1 MLKNIGA
8 ILTISLTL
16 AACGQETA
24 QSTSGK
30 NSSTVMTEASLL
42 DHIKTLSSDEFGGRG
57 TASPGEELTVNYLI
71 DSFKTMGLEPANDD
85 SYIQHVPLISIEA
98 ARTASLDI
106 TDAAGVVTKLA
117 YFDEQVVWTRQA
129 KETISMSD
137 SDMVFVGYGINAP
150 ERGWNDYEGLD
161 VKGKTVVI
169 LVNDP
174 GYATQD
180 AKLFNGNAMTY
191 YGRWTYKF
199 DEAAAQ
205 GAAGAIII
213 HDTKPAAYPWTIVQ
227 SSWVGP
233 LFDIER
239 ADGGEGLALMEA
251 WITNDTAKA
260 LFEKSGL
267 DLDAL
272 KKAAEKPDFKAVPMT
287 LKASSKI
294 DNTIKHMQSRNV
306 AAMIK
311 GSETPD
317 EIFIYMAHWDHL
329 GTGTEINGDGI
340 YNGALDNA
348 TGTAGLLEL
357 AKAFSSLEAKP
368 KRSIVFLALTAEEQ
382 GTLGSA
388 YYAAN
393 PLFPLAKTVAG
404 LNMDGLNT
412 FGQTRD
418 ITIIGYGNS
427 ELDSYMAKV
436 AATYDR
442 ILMPDPMP
450 QNGYFYRSDH
460 FELAKYGVPM
470 LYPNIGLDHLVKGI
484 AYGKEKE
491 DYYVANDY
499 HQPSDEIKDDW
510 VMDGAIADLKAYYD
524 MGLMVADGNSWP
536 AWTESSGFKSI
547 RDEQLAAKP

>member
-16 AACGQETA
+16 AACGQETT

-30 NSSTVMTEASLL
+30 NTSIVMTEASLL
-42 DHIKTLSSDEFGGRG
+42 DHIKVLSSDAFGGRG
-57 TASPGEELTVNYLI
+57 TGSPGEELTVNYLV
-71 DSFKTMGLEPANDD
+71 DNFKGMGLEPANGD
-85 SYIQHVPLISIEA
+85 SYIQQVPLISIEA

-129 KETISMSD
+129 RESISMSD

-180 AKLFNGNAMTY
+180 EKLFNGNAMTY

-205 GAAGAIII
+205 GAAGAIVI

-233 LFDIER
+233 RFDIVR

-251 WITNDTAKA
+251 WITNDAANA

-272 KKAAEKPDFKAVPMT
+272 KKAAEKPGFKAVPMT

-294 DNTIKHMQSRNV
+294 DNTIKHLNSRNV

-317 EIFIYMAHWDHL
+317 EIFVYMAHWDHL

-357 AKAFSSLEAKP
+357 AKAFSSLESKP
-368 KRSIVFLALTAEEQ
+368 KRSILFLAVAAEEQ

-388 YYAAN
+388 YYGAN
-393 PLFPLAKTVAG
+393 PLFPLDKTVAG

-427 ELDSYMAKV
+427 ELDSYMAKI
-436 AATYDR
+436 AASYDR

-460 FELAKYGVPM
+460 FELAKNGVPM
-470 LYPNIGLDHLVKGI
+470 LYPNNGLDHLEKGI
-484 AYGKEKE
+484 AYGKAKE

-510 VMDGAIADLKAYYD
+510 VMDGAIADLRAYYD
-524 MGLMVADGNSWP
+524 LGLMVADGDSWP
-536 AWTESSGFKSI
+536 AWAATSGFKAL
-547 RDEQLAAKP
+547 RDEQLAPKP